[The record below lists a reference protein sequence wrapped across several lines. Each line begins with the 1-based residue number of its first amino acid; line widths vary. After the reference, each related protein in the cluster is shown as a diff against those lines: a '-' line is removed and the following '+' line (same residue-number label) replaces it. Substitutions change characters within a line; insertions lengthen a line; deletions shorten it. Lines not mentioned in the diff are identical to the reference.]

1 MSGNEITR
9 LAADITKASGEIYSK
24 ASKAVRKAA
33 LDAQRYMQQTGGAG
47 APRDTGTL
55 ANSIHIRQETV
66 LQAAA
71 VTNVFYAPFVAYG
84 TRFMPPNP
92 FDQRA
97 LAAIQPGFVK
107 AMEQIGG
114 DIL

>member
-1 MSGNEITR
+1 MSNEITQ
-9 LAADITKASGEIYSK
+9 LAADITKASNQVYNK

-47 APRDTGTL
+47 APRDTGNL
-55 ANSIHIRQETV
+55 ANSIHIRQEAV

-84 TRFMPPNP
+84 TRYMPPNP
-92 FDQRA
+92 FDLRA
-97 LAAIQPGFVK
+97 VEAVGPGFEK
-107 AMEQIGG
+107 AMEQLGG
-114 DIL
+114 EIL